1 MSKAEKKEYEEA
13 LDKLELEEKMKAAEK
28 TGKEEPED
36 QAEAEEKLEKEDKA
50 EAEEKLTQE
59 EQAEAE
65 EKLTKEDQA
74 ETEEKSGEKETPK
87 TSEKT
92 EKAGKT
98 DKAEKKKKKKRKK
111 KKKGLWR
118 LMKDHK
124 AASFVICLVLVCLL
138 TVGGTIGSIM
148 WGLYSDSV
156 GIVEPGDVDPTAED
170 VQIAREDQ
178 KNEDVINVL
187 LVGSDSRDPNA
198 EMGRSDTM
206 MLVSFNKADNKAS
219 VISFLRDT
227 LIEIDGYGQSKLGHT
242 FAYGGVG
249 LTINTLNK
257 QFDLDIQDYIVI
269 NFENLVGIIDQLGG
283 IQVNL
288 TEEEAE
294 YYRSNGMPDIQAGY
308 VTLTGSQ
315 ALTHARNRSLDNDFG
330 RTRRQRAVLYGIYN
344 KVMELKDPSVILSLI
359 NYCMTQVSTNMSVT
373 ELYDIA
379 MDVLGTEHLMTQQA
393 AVPKEGTYSF
403 GTYDDMS
410 VVEIDLEANKQYIKE
425 LLY

>member
-1 MSKAEKKEYEEA
+1 MDENKDENKV
-13 LDKLELEEKMKAAEK
+13 
-28 TGKEEPED
+28 
-36 QAEAEEKLEKEDKA
+36 
-50 EAEEKLTQE
+50 
-59 EQAEAE
+59 
-65 EKLTKEDQA
+65 
-74 ETEEKSGEKETPK
+74 
-87 TSEKT
+87 
-92 EKAGKT
+92 
-98 DKAEKKKKKKRKK
+98 EKKKKKKKS
-111 KKKGLWR
+111 LWK
-118 LMKDHK
+118 LMKKHK
-124 AASFVICLVLVCLL
+124 AATIVICLFLVCVL
-138 TVGGTIGSIM
+138 TVGGVIGSIM
-148 WGLYSDSV
+148 WGLYGDSV
-156 GIVEPGDVDPTAED
+156 GIVEPDEVDPKAKD
-170 VQIAREDQ
+170 VQIAREDP
-178 KNEDVINVL
+178 KDEDVVNVL

-206 MLVSFNKADNKAS
+206 MLVSFNKAKNKAS

-283 IQVNL
+283 IKVNL

-294 YYRSNGMPDIQAGY
+294 YYRTTGMPDIQSGY

-315 ALTHARNRSLDNDFG
+315 ALAHARNRSLDNDFG

-344 KVMELKDPSVILSLI
+344 RVMELKDPSVILSLI

-373 ELYDIA
+373 EIYDIA
-379 MDVLGTEHLMTQQA
+379 TDVLGLEHLTTQQA
-393 AVPKEGTYSF
+393 AVPKDGTYTF
-403 GTYDDMS
+403 GTYDELS